1 MRNTIVMLVL
11 AILAGATWI
20 ATWPREDASP
30 PVERAAATAPLGY
43 YAKGARLVGWDEQ
56 GRQTYRIFAERL
68 DELPGEERLQLT
80 GVNVDYRPADQT
92 AWTLTAASAM
102 YAWNGAQLDLVGNVE
117 ARSTP
122 AKGSNPWTI
131 TTQKLLFSPDSSRA
145 ESDEP
150 VEIRVGDWRLR
161 SVGLRAD
168 LKGDTLA
175 LESRVHGTIA
185 P

>member
-1 MRNTIVMLVL
+1 
-11 AILAGATWI
+11 
-20 ATWPREDASP
+20 
-30 PVERAAATAPLGY
+30 
-43 YAKGARLVGWDEQ
+43 
-56 GRQTYRIFAERL
+56 
-68 DELPGEERLQLT
+68 
-80 GVNVDYRPADQT
+80 
-92 AWTLTAASAM
+92 M

-117 ARSTP
+117 ARSAP